1 MITKDS
7 INSRAAELVKREQ
20 ELRSELSAVIG
31 AIQDCGYWLAQVDKP
46 YEALDAAQEIN
57 QPASV

>member
-7 INSRAAELVKREQ
+7 INSRISELVKREQ

-31 AIQDCGYWLAQVDKP
+31 AIQDCGYWASQVDK
-46 YEALDAAQEIN
+46 EETNDG
-57 QPASV
+57 SVD